1 MEQRYTIVIALVLLL
16 ASCTKDVIIQ
26 EEVPAYIPYE
36 WNTVSERYS
45 SINETTSYFKN
56 QEFVSGYL
64 SAAELKAFDH
74 YTGEATYTI
83 FGQSTIVSD
92 FNGDDKVDL
101 LAHAISFSPDKPY
114 SFYKGKIIFVDDVR
128 GIKSKQVYDSDFY
141 FGVTMAV
148 ADFNQDGSNEV
159 LISSHN
165 TKQNTYHTGEDTGGF
180 QDHPM
185 SKPVIASFSNSV
197 VSFTK
202 VGEVMDTHAI
212 SAGDVNNDGL
222 VDFVQFPIPGE
233 YNDQWDYY
241 STVPSVSINT
251 GNLNFTTQPLIPE
264 LEYNSWHATGYEIF
278 DLNSDSFLDIVV
290 GWNIGVVREEQY
302 SDHYH
307 SILHNAVVLW
317 GDGTGTYSLYDKSI
331 LEESSLSSTDRH
343 SSILGFG
350 FSDIDTD
357 GDVDVI
363 ITTTR
368 EEPDA
373 NFESGL
379 YYDSYYLLTFENKNT
394 NLFSENTIVEG
405 AVDETRTTFTNF
417 YKIMSIDLDSD
428 GLYDLIP
435 FNIANLG
442 QNSNYS
448 SNLFWKNIGES
459 YVKSWYSE

>member
-1 MEQRYTIVIALVLLL
+1 
-16 ASCTKDVIIQ
+16 
-26 EEVPAYIPYE
+26 
-36 WNTVSERYS
+36 
-45 SINETTSYFKN
+45 
-56 QEFVSGYL
+56 
-64 SAAELKAFDH
+64 
-74 YTGEATYTI
+74 
-83 FGQSTIVSD
+83 
-92 FNGDDKVDL
+92 
-101 LAHAISFSPDKPY
+101 
-114 SFYKGKIIFVDDVR
+114 
-128 GIKSKQVYDSDFY
+128 
-141 FGVTMAV
+141 
-148 ADFNQDGSNEV
+148 
-159 LISSHN
+159 
-165 TKQNTYHTGEDTGGF
+165 
-180 QDHPM
+180 M
-185 SKPVIASFSNSV
+185 SKLVIASFSNNV
-197 VSFTK
+197 ISFSK

-222 VDFVQFPIPGE
+222 VDFIQFPIPGE
-233 YNDQWDYY
+233 YNDQWDFY

-251 GNLNFTTQPLIPE
+251 GNFNFNTQPLIPE
-264 LEYNSWHATGYEIF
+264 LEFNSWHATGYEIF
-278 DLNSDSFLDIVV
+278 DLNNDSYLDVVV

-317 GDGTGTYSLYDKSI
+317 GNGTGTYSLNNKSI
-331 LEESSLSSTDRH
+331 LEESLLSSTDRH

-379 YYDSYYLLTFENKNT
+379 YYDSYYLLTFENNT
-394 NLFSENTIVEG
+394 NKLFTESTIVEG